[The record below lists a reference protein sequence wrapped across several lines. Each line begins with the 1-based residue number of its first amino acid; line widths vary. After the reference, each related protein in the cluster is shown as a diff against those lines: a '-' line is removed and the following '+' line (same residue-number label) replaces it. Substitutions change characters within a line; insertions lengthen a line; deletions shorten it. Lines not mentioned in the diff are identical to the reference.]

1 MPRLTNGPRCQK
13 EWNKFSIV
21 MKRIIKFSTALGIWM
36 VSSSAL
42 TAGDITKNLNI
53 SSFSGIESSAS
64 CEIVLEDSSE
74 FTAKVT
80 CDEKFQDYVEVY
92 AKNNLLHI
100 EMNTASMPADLKK
113 IWKTKDT
120 REPQFKV
127 VLGIPYATSIELGGD
142 SRLTSNIK
150 KLSCKFFSLSLSGR
164 AKATG
169 LNLDAQKVSV
179 SASGNSVSGISSAGD
194 SLFVNTSGT
203 AVVNIR
209 TSSMNSAITAS
220 RNSSVTLSGS
230 SQWLG
235 LSCGGACA
243 VNSLELESSM
253 TNVKLEGGATASI
266 QSTGKVSVDLKGSR
280 LFFKGPGVFEIL
292 KVTNSSIEP
301 ADE

>member
-1 MPRLTNGPRCQK
+1 
-13 EWNKFSIV
+13 
-21 MKRIIKFSTALGIWM
+21 MKRIIMFSAALGVWM
-36 VSSSAL
+36 MSSSAL
-42 TAGDITKNLNI
+42 IAGDITKDLNI

-64 CEIVLEDSSE
+64 CEIVLENSSG

-127 VLGIPYATSIELGGD
+127 VLGIPSATSIELGGD
-142 SRLTSNIK
+142 ARLTSNLD

-169 LNLDAQKVSV
+169 LNIDATKVSV
-179 SASGNSVSGISSAGD
+179 SASGNSVSGICAAGD
-194 SLFVNTSGT
+194 SLIVNASGS
-203 AVVNIR
+203 ANVNIR
-209 TSSMNSAITAS
+209 TSSINSAVSAS

-230 SQWLG
+230 SKWLG
-235 LSCGGACA
+235 ISCGGACA
-243 VNSLELESSM
+243 VNSMELESS
-253 TNVKLEGGATASI
+253 TADVKLEGGATASI
-266 QSTGKVSVDLKGSR
+266 KSLGKVSVDLKGSR
-280 LFFKGPGVFEIL
+280 LFFKGPGVFEVL

-301 ADE
+301 AQE